1 MFKSF
6 SSVHADPFQ
15 DSVFAT
21 LAFPGVSPPKA
32 NASVLVVPV
41 PVNCLLAVFKSAT
54 SVHEVPFQFSV
65 TETLESPEALP
76 PKSKAASLSVPA
88 FPLDSLAV
96 FKSATSVQLVPF
108 QLSFIAVT
116 PPGVLPAKAN
126 AEV

>member
-1 MFKSF
+1 MVKSF

-41 PVNCLLAVFKSAT
+41 PVNCLLGVFKSAT
-54 SVHEVPFQFSV
+54 SVQALPFHDSV
-65 TETLESPEALP
+65 APVWESP

-88 FPLDSLAV
+88 FPLDTLAV
-96 FKSATSVQLVPF
+96 F
-108 QLSFIAVT
+108 
-116 PPGVLPAKAN
+116 
-126 AEV
+126 